1 MRSPGLAQY
10 LPLREPPRA
19 EDWPEGV
26 NPQQEAVALWQFLES
41 RGAKPSIRQVGRLL
55 RSEFKLHF
63 TEGQLRGW
71 LNPFRRDADAV
82 PTQESRTNEAL
93 PTQSR
98 RGFVRAVKVP
108 LVSIASCSVPE
119 PSAQKPKSPRAQ
131 KLPFDVTFLEQR
143 RVLLNAVWALAQ
155 PAIGRSITAEEWRKR
170 NSRSAG
176 DMVKAGVLAAT
187 VVAAWHHASDRI
199 GEPVRTMALVQDE
212 LGRVDCAALASRQE
226 AQKKAVAAA
235 ERVYFKAPPPMAWEL
250 PLGSKA

>member
-1 MRSPGLAQY
+1 MFCTRTLGTEAEISESTKA
-10 LPLREPPRA
+10 PLRS
-19 EDWPEGV
+19 GG
-26 NPQQEAVALWQFLES
+26 FL
-41 RGAKPSIRQVGRLL
+41 
-55 RSEFKLHF
+55 H
-63 TEGQLRGW
+63 
-71 LNPFRRDADAV
+71 
-82 PTQESRTNEAL
+82 
-93 PTQSR
+93 
-98 RGFVRAVKVP
+98 
-108 LVSIASCSVPE
+108 
-119 PSAQKPKSPRAQ
+119 
-131 KLPFDVTFLEQR
+131 QR

-212 LGRVDCAALASRQE
+212 LGRVDCAALASRKE
-226 AQKKAVAAA
+226 AQKKAAAAA